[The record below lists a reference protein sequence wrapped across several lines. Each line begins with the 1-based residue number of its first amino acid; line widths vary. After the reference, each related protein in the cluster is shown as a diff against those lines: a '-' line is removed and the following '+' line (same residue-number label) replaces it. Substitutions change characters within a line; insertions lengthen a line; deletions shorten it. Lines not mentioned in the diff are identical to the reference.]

1 MINQPNS
8 LQSTTQKYLELFD
21 ITNDVIILQDGTISM
36 VMQSTAINFDLY
48 SEEEQDAAIYA
59 YAALLNSLSFPIE
72 IVIRSQKKDVTSY
85 LDLLKHAEMKSFNP
99 ISRKNI
105 KEYREFVAQL
115 VQERNVL
122 EKKFYIIISYTA
134 LEAGLLPGSSLLPGM
149 NAKNKKSAAPLDKAA
164 ILEKSLTNLEPRR
177 DHLMHQFARIGLFL
191 RQVKTQELIQLFY
204 TIYNPDGAKGI
215 RVGEA
220 AEYSSPVVNADLP
233 PEEMVHAQVP
243 ATSANPSAAPVAPSE
258 PTITPLPQPV
268 PIPEMQLPPTPPA
281 QTPMMTQEIKP
292 MEAHAPIP
300 QVTEPKPME
309 APTPPP
315 VEVPMAP
322 VPPTSPTQTVFE
334 ANPALKE
341 DTISVGSDLTPPIPP
356 ATPASGSSTT

>member
-1 MINQPNS
+1 MINQTNS

-21 ITNDVIILQDGTISM
+21 ITNDVIILQDGTVSM

-85 LDLLKHAEMKSFNP
+85 LDLLKHAELKAFNP
-99 ISRKNI
+99 INRKNI
-105 KEYREFVAQL
+105 SDYREFVAKL

-149 NAKNKKSAAPLDKAA
+149 NAKNKKSSSPLDKAA

-177 DHLMHQFARIGLFL
+177 EHLMHQFARIGLFL

-220 AEYSSPVVNADLP
+220 AEYSSPVVGANLP
-233 PEEMVHAQVP
+233 PEELVHAKVP
-243 ATSANPSAAPVAPSE
+243 TPPEPVAPAVPAPVT
-258 PTITPLPQPV
+258 PTAEEKLPE
-268 PIPEMQLPPTPPA
+268 IMTPTPA
-281 QTPMMTQEIKP
+281 T
-292 MEAHAPIP
+292 P
-300 QVTEPKPME
+300 QVAAPLLESQPTTDTTPTLTEE
-309 APTPPP
+309 
-315 VEVPMAP
+315 
-322 VPPTSPTQTVFE
+322 TVSL
-334 ANPALKE
+334 N
-341 DTISVGSDLTPPIPP
+341 TDLTPPTLP
-356 ATPASGSSTT
+356 TQ